1 MDWPTAHRL
10 VVFLLFAAGTLANVA
25 LILRHYNGYT
35 VPRLLICAHGATL
48 FGFLFC
54 RELGWACAKFS
65 VEFVNAWSRTLYLH
79 IAFTL
84 VGVGV
89 ASLRIRRAG
98 S

>member
-1 MDWPTAHRL
+1 MNWANIHRL
-10 VVFLLFAAGTLANVA
+10 LVFLLFVVGAVINTRNL
-25 LILRHYNGYT
+25 LRNYDGYA